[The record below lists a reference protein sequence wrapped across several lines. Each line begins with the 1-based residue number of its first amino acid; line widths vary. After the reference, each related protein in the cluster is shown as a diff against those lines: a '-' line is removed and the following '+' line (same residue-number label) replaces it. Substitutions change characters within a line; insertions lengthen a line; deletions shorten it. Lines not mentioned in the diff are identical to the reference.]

1 MKRIIRKATLK
12 DAEQLAAIQAICQST
27 QTTPSPNLELDEA
40 LWKIYLTNPNY
51 AVYVIEDRIVVGFI
65 AGQFLSQPGEMAI
78 SEAFILKRY
87 EKAFD
92 REMLYDTLTSTT
104 YDFTQNITG

>member
-1 MKRIIRKATLK
+1 MKRIIRKATLQ
-12 DAEQLAAIQAICQST
+12 DAEQLAAIQAICQSI
-27 QTTPSPNLELDEA
+27 QPTTPSNLELELDEA

-65 AGQFLSQPGEMAI
+65 ASHFIESTKTIAI
-78 SEAFILKRY
+78 SEPFILNRY

-92 REMLYDTLTSTT
+92 RDMLHDAITSTV
-104 YDFTQNITG
+104 YNITG